1 MWIGTASAR
10 EQSDPRGVGHA
21 FDLHVRT
28 QRQSVDAQTRA
39 ELEDLLLTLQR
50 DLGITVLLV
59 THDVDESV
67 YLSDRVVVLGGTPAL
82 TQDIVDVPL
91 TGARDQLTTKAD
103 PLFIECRTRV
113 LSAIQQS
120 KVVAPVS

>member
-1 MWIGTASAR
+1 M
-10 EQSDPRGVGHA
+10 
-21 FDLHVRT
+21 RT
-28 QRQSVDAQTRA
+28 HFGSVDAQTRA

-82 TQDIVDVPL
+82 MQDIVDVPL

-120 KVVAPVS
+120 KVVVPVS

>member
-1 MWIGTASAR
+1 MWIGTVSAR

-21 FDLHVRT
+21 LDFHVRT
-28 QRQSVDAQTRA
+28 HFASVDAQTRA